1 MLERAVQPCSPDSR
15 LQPPQK
21 AQWSS
26 LSQRARQVLE
36 GLPASLKLQLTL
48 VMHAPAFVKLPLFH
62 LFSPAETLAVAQR
75 LQPVS
80 QG

>member
-1 MLERAVQPCSPDSR
+1 MGHGEHVPHDVGSDAPREHLTRPRR
-15 LQPPQK
+15 L
-21 AQWSS
+21 
-26 LSQRARQVLE
+26 V
-36 GLPASLKLQLTL
+36 L

-80 QG
+80 

>member
-1 MLERAVQPCSPDSR
+1 MLAYYAFRFG
-15 LQPPQK
+15 
-21 AQWSS
+21 AQQQ
-26 LSQRARQVLE
+26 LDDEVLE

-80 QG
+80 